1 MADEEHG
8 SGHIIQ
14 SLLVNV
20 AIALVKAV
28 AAFFTGSG
36 AMLAEAI
43 HSFADC
49 GNQILLLIGVRTAR
63 RDPDSQH
70 PLGYGRDLYFWSFLV
85 ALMLF
90 TGGGVFSIYEG
101 IHKLREPEAV
111 SHVWAGIAVLAVSV
125 LLEGSATLSNIKE
138 MNKRRKTT
146 PFMKYLRDTKD
157 SDLVVI
163 FAENSAAVCGL
174 SFAIGAMA
182 LAAITNDGRWDGAGS
197 LVIGLILVGVATFLA
212 VEVKSLL
219 VGESADPAIH
229 AAAVEAATA
238 TVHVIKVLHV
248 LTLQQGPGEVVL
260 AIKLAFDSKLGI
272 DDVCR
277 SINDFEAR
285 LRKVHPE
292 VKWIFVEPDIPRA
305 SLQK

>member
-1 MADEEHG
+1 MADEEH
-8 SGHIIQ
+8 STGHIIQ

-20 AIALVKAV
+20 AIAIVKAI

-43 HSFADC
+43 HSSADC
-49 GNQILLLIGVRTAR
+49 GNQILLLIGVRKAR
-63 RDPDSQH
+63 LPPDQKH

-101 IHKLREPEAV
+101 IHKLYEPEPV
-111 SHVWAGIAVLAVSV
+111 SHVWAGVAVLLVSV
-125 LLEGSATLSNIKE
+125 ILEGSATISNIKE
-138 MNKRRKTT
+138 MNKRRKQV
-146 PFMKYLRDTKD
+146 PFTKYLRDTKD
-157 SDLVVI
+157 SDLVVV
-163 FAENSAAVCGL
+163 FAENSAAVLGL
-174 SFAIGAMA
+174 VVA
-182 LAAITNDGRWDGAGS
+182 LAGLGLASFTHDGRWDGAAS
-197 LVIGLILVGVATFLA
+197 LVIGLVLVGVAAFLA
-212 VEVKSLL
+212 VEIKSLL
-219 VGESADPAIH
+219 VGESADPAIR
-229 AAAVEAATA
+229 AAAIEAATA
-238 TVHVIKVLHV
+238 TANVIRVLHV

-285 LRKVHPE
+285 LRTTHPE

-305 SLQK
+305 TT